1 MQNDHELQIHYCSVT
16 DNEVIRCHLFVYP
29 SLNFNAVW
37 SFRVSGSLLSS
48 HLTATY
54 LQSRHF
60 ANLFQAPY
68 LPAYCLKFHDQVR
81 KHRSCCWT
89 SARLTGDPQLR
100 RASFIP
106 FQWSTLAFI
115 LLCEH
120 SVYVVAT
127 VNALQPAATSRQQ
140 VKGATQQFSIFV
152 FLGRSV
158 SSWYFDCAWENSE
171 FFVRFYPR
179 ILGGLQGECHC
190 FPVPL
195 QQLVSPI
202 SPGVF
207 PRGVREL
214 NIWQSARR
222 GVTQLTC
229 TWFKFHKNFIKLI
242 TERAIIHFGFWTTC
256 FSFMLKQQP
265 MLF

>member
-1 MQNDHELQIHYCSVT
+1 MQNDHGIHYCSVT
-16 DNEVIRCHLFVYP
+16 NIEVIRCHLFVYP

-81 KHRSCCWT
+81 KHRSCCCT

-127 VNALQPAATSRQQ
+127 VNLPAGTNRQQ
-140 VKGATQQFSIFV
+140 VKGATQEFSIFLV
-152 FLGRSV
+152 FLGRSI
-158 SSWYFDCAWENSE
+158 SSWYFLIAHGK

-229 TWFKFHKNFIKLI
+229 SYTWFKLHKNFIKLI
-242 TERAIIHFGFWTTC
+242 TERAIIHFGFLTTW
-256 FSFMLKQQP
+256 FSFKLKQQS